1 MAFNNNVSP
10 GTPPLNW
17 QKIKDSF
24 DVINANFTQIGTAI
38 AQYRPVTI
46 INIDASNPVKVT
58 TNGSHDLEA
67 GARVSIT
74 GSGVSQ
80 LDTNQYYVTISSIDE
95 VLLYT
100 DADLTVAVDG
110 TAHDAYPSSG
120 GVIQGYSPF
129 ANLDFD
135 NFRNNI
141 VPAETGKFNLGS
153 FTKQWKELHVEPKSD
168 VPGSENNGLWLG
180 LAKVEGIGTVINLPV
195 DSTVDGTKIIDL
207 DKTFFKEVQVD
218 NGNAVVADEFVDSL
232 NLISGTAMQLTVDSG
247 AESVTFTNTG
257 VTQLAGSTGISV
269 SAGTGN
275 ITLTN
280 TGVTSLGNASTLPTG
295 LPVGSGIA
303 RDNTTGVVTMTN
315 TGVIDLD
322 DGFGITLSRDDA
334 TGIVTVTNAA
344 PAVNTFG
351 TFAVQGQS
359 DIQPDNTSDTLEI
372 VAGYG
377 IGISTDGVNDKITF
391 AFDPNVDIN
400 GSVFADDST
409 LLVDG
414 VMGRIVADV
423 YANVFGNVTGDVT
436 GSVFAD
442 DSTKLVDAVE
452 SIIYGTVDANIDR
465 GTNAFTLDADSA
477 TIEVA
482 RQNDLILRS
491 LGNTNSAQ
499 ISITGDTELAI
510 SSGDGSLSLS
520 SGIDV
525 DIFATTTIALTAT
538 NGININSPVN
548 TVITA
553 AGFVGDMTGSV
564 FGDDSTKLVDGA
576 EGKIVGPVES
586 DNIRGSFIGT
596 VFSDD
601 SSVVINEEGT
611 VLGTIAPGAAA
622 PASETEA
629 APVGEIRV
637 DDNYVYVRKSAGW
650 GKIAIG
656 SWV

>member
-1 MAFNNNVSP
+1 MAFSNNVSP

-17 QKIKDSF
+17 QKVKDAF
-24 DVINANFTQIGTAI
+24 DVINQNFTQIGTAI

-46 INIDASNPVKVT
+46 INIDNSNPVKVT
-58 TNGSHDLEA
+58 TNGNHDLPA
-67 GARVSIT
+67 GSRVNILNT
-74 GSGVSQ
+74 GVSQ
-80 LDTNQYYVTISSIDE
+80 LDGNEYYIGVSSEDE

-100 DADLTVAVDG
+100 DAALSIAVNG
-110 TAHDAYPSSG
+110 ATHDAYPSSG
-120 GVIQGYSPF
+120 GTIQGYSPF
-129 ANLDFD
+129 ANIDFD
-135 NFRNNI
+135 VFRNNI
-141 VPAETGKFNLGS
+141 VPADTGVYNLGS
-153 FTKQWKELHVEPKSD
+153 FTKQWKEVHIEPNSD

-180 LAKVEGIGTVINLPV
+180 LAKIEGNGTVINLPV

-218 NGNAVVADEFVDSL
+218 NENAVVADEFVDSL
-232 NLISGTAMQLTVDSG
+232 NLISGTAMQLTVDSS
-247 AESVTFTNTG
+247 AESITFTNTG
-257 VTQLAGSTGISV
+257 VTQLAGSTGVSV
-269 SAGTGN
+269 SAATGN

-280 TGVTSLGNASTLPTG
+280 TGVTSVGNGSTLPTG
-295 LPVGSGIA
+295 LPVGSGIS

-351 TFAVQGQS
+351 TFAVQGQA
-359 DIQPDNTSDTLEI
+359 DVQPDNTSDTLEF

-377 IGISTDGVNDKITF
+377 IGITTDGLNDKINF

-414 VMGRIVADV
+414 VLGRIVADV
-423 YANVFGNVTGDVT
+423 YANVFGNVTGNLTGNVTGNTTGYHTGDVT

-442 DSTKLVDAVE
+442 DSTKLVDSVD
-452 SIIYGTVDANIDR
+452 STFNLDGTV
-465 GTNAFTLDADSA
+465 GTNVIADQNNQYDLGSSAKQFKSLFLSQHIEMGGNIVAIGNVSAATL
-477 TIEVA
+477 T
-482 RQNDLILRS
+482 
-491 LGNTNSAQ
+491 GNLVGYQT
-499 ISITGDTELAI
+499 
-510 SSGDGSLSLS
+510 
-520 SGIDV
+520 
-525 DIFATTTIALTAT
+525 
-538 NGININSPVN
+538 
-548 TVITA
+548 
-553 AGFVGDMTGSV
+553 GDMTGSV
-564 FGDDSTKLVDGA
+564 FGDDSTKLIDGV

-596 VFSDD
+596 VFADD
-601 SSVVINEEGT
+601 STQIINAEGT

-637 DDNYVYVRKSAGW
+637 DDNYVYVRKSTGW

-656 SWV
+656 GWV

>member
-80 LDTNQYYVTISSIDE
+80 LDTNQYYVTISSTDE

-141 VPAETGKFNLGS
+141 IPAETGKFNLGS

-423 YANVFGNVTGDVT
+423 YANVFGNVTGNVTGDVTGNTTGYHTGDVT

-442 DSTKLVDAVE
+442 DSTKLVDAVD
-452 SIIYGTVDANIDR
+452 GTFN
-465 GTNAFTLDADSA
+465 L
-477 TIEVA
+477 
-482 RQNDLILRS
+482 
-491 LGNTNSAQ
+491 
-499 ISITGDTELAI
+499 
-510 SSGDGSLSLS
+510 DGSVSSNIIADQDNQYDLGSSSLQYKNLFLSQHIEM
-520 SGIDV
+520 G
-525 DIFATTTIALTAT
+525 
-538 NGININSPVN
+538 GNIVAIGNV
-548 TVITA
+548 TA
-553 AGFVGDMTGSV
+553 ANVTGNLLGYHTGDMTGSV

-576 EGKIVGPVES
+576 ESKIVGPVES

-637 DDNYVYVRKSAGW
+637 DDNYVYVRKSTGW

-656 SWV
+656 GWV

>member
-1 MAFNNNVSP
+1 MAFSNNVSP

-17 QKIKDSF
+17 QKVKDAF
-24 DVINANFTQIGTAI
+24 DVINQNFTQIGTAI

-46 INIDASNPVKVT
+46 INIDNSNPVKVT
-58 TNGSHDLEA
+58 TNGNHDLPA
-67 GARVSIT
+67 GSRVNILNT
-74 GSGVSQ
+74 GVSQ
-80 LDTNQYYVTISSIDE
+80 LDGNEYYIGVSSVDE

-100 DADLTVAVDG
+100 DAALSIAVNG
-110 TAHDAYPSSG
+110 ATHDAYPSSG
-120 GVIQGYSPF
+120 GTIQGYSPF
-129 ANLDFD
+129 ANIDFD
-135 NFRNNI
+135 VFRNNI
-141 VPAETGKFNLGS
+141 VPADTGVYNLGS
-153 FTKQWKELHVEPKSD
+153 FTKQWKEVHIEPNSD

-180 LAKVEGIGTVINLPV
+180 LAKIEGNGTVINLPV

-218 NGNAVVADEFVDSL
+218 NENAVVADEFVDSL
-232 NLISGTAMQLTVDSG
+232 NLISGTAMQLTVDSS
-247 AESVTFTNTG
+247 AESITFTNTG
-257 VTQLAGSTGISV
+257 VTQLAGSTGVSV
-269 SAGTGN
+269 SAATGN

-280 TGVTSLGNASTLPTG
+280 TGVTSVGNGSTLPTG
-295 LPVGSGIA
+295 LPVGSGIS

-351 TFAVQGQS
+351 TFAVQGQA
-359 DIQPDNTSDTLEI
+359 DVQPDNTSDTLEF

-377 IGISTDGVNDKITF
+377 IGITTDGLNDKINF

-414 VMGRIVADV
+414 VLGRIVADV
-423 YANVFGNVTGDVT
+423 YANVFGNVTGNLTGNVTGNTTGYHTGDVT

-442 DSTKLVDAVE
+442 DSTKLVDSVD
-452 SIIYGTVDANIDR
+452 STFNLDGTV
-465 GTNAFTLDADSA
+465 GTNVIADQNNQYDLGSSAKQFKSLFLSQHIEMGGNIVAIGNVFAATL
-477 TIEVA
+477 T
-482 RQNDLILRS
+482 
-491 LGNTNSAQ
+491 GN
-499 ISITGDTELAI
+499 LV
-510 SSGDGSLSLS
+510 GSQ
-520 SGIDV
+520 
-525 DIFATTTIALTAT
+525 T
-538 NGININSPVN
+538 
-548 TVITA
+548 
-553 AGFVGDMTGSV
+553 GDMTGSV
-564 FGDDSTKLVDGA
+564 FGDDSTKLVDA
-576 EGKIVGPVES
+576 VEGKIVGPIES

-596 VFSDD
+596 VFADD
-601 SSVVINEEGT
+601 SSAIINEEGT

-622 PASETEA
+622 PSSETEA

-637 DDNYVYVRKSAGW
+637 DDNYVYVRKSTGW

-656 SWV
+656 GWV

>member
-1 MAFNNNVSP
+1 MAFDNNVSP

-17 QKIKDSF
+17 QKVKDAF
-24 DVINANFTQIGTAI
+24 DVINQNFTQIGSAI

-46 INIDASNPVKVT
+46 INIDNSNPVKVT
-58 TNGSHDLEA
+58 TSGNHDLPA
-67 GARVSIT
+67 GSRVNILST
-74 GSGVSQ
+74 GVSQ
-80 LDTNQYYVTISSIDE
+80 LDGNEFYVSVSSADE

-100 DADLTVAVDG
+100 DEALSIAVDG
-110 TAHDAYPSSG
+110 ATHDAYPSSG

-129 ANLDFD
+129 ANIDFD
-135 NFRNNI
+135 VFRNNI
-141 VPAETGKFNLGS
+141 IPADTGIYNLGS
-153 FTKQWKELHVEPKSD
+153 FSKQWKEVHIEPSSD

-180 LAKVEGIGTVINLPV
+180 LAKIEGNGTVINLPV

-218 NGNAVVADEFVDSL
+218 NENAVVADEFVDSL
-232 NLISGTAMQLTVDSG
+232 NLISGTAMQLTVDSS
-247 AESVTFTNTG
+247 AESITFTNTG
-257 VTQLAGSTGISV
+257 VTQLAGSTGVSV
-269 SAGTGN
+269 SAATGN

-280 TGVTSLGNASTLPTG
+280 TGVTSVGNGNTLPTG

-359 DIQPDNTSDTLEI
+359 DVQPDNTSDTLEF

-377 IGISTDGVNDKITF
+377 IGITTDGLNDKINF

-423 YANVFGNVTGDVT
+423 YANVFGNVTGNLTGNVTGNTTGYHTGDVT

-442 DSTKLVDAVE
+442 DSTKLVDSVD
-452 SIIYGTVDANIDR
+452 STFNLDGTV
-465 GTNAFTLDADSA
+465 GTNVIADQNNQYDLGSSAKQFKNLFLSQHIELGGNIVAIGNVSAATL
-477 TIEVA
+477 
-482 RQNDLILRS
+482 N
-491 LGNTNSAQ
+491 GNLVGYQT
-499 ISITGDTELAI
+499 
-510 SSGDGSLSLS
+510 
-520 SGIDV
+520 
-525 DIFATTTIALTAT
+525 
-538 NGININSPVN
+538 
-548 TVITA
+548 
-553 AGFVGDMTGSV
+553 GDMTGSV

-576 EGKIVGPVES
+576 ESKIVGPVES

-596 VFSDD
+596 VFADD
-601 SSVVINEEGT
+601 SSVIINEEGT
-611 VLGTIAPGAAA
+611 VLGTIAPGATA

-637 DDNYVYVRKSAGW
+637 DDNYVYVRKSTGW

-656 SWV
+656 GWV

>member
-80 LDTNQYYVTISSIDE
+80 LDTNQYYVTISSTDE

-141 VPAETGKFNLGS
+141 IPAETGKFNLGS

-423 YANVFGNVTGDVT
+423 YANVFGNVTGNVTGDVTGNTTGYHTGDVT

-442 DSTKLVDAVE
+442 DSTKLVDAVD
-452 SIIYGTVDANIDR
+452 GTFN
-465 GTNAFTLDADSA
+465 L
-477 TIEVA
+477 
-482 RQNDLILRS
+482 
-491 LGNTNSAQ
+491 
-499 ISITGDTELAI
+499 
-510 SSGDGSLSLS
+510 DGSVSSNIIADQDNQYDLGSSSLQYKNLFLSQHIEM
-520 SGIDV
+520 G
-525 DIFATTTIALTAT
+525 
-538 NGININSPVN
+538 GNIVAIGNV
-548 TVITA
+548 TA
-553 AGFVGDMTGSV
+553 ANVTGNLLGYHTGDMTGSV

-576 EGKIVGPVES
+576 ESKIVGPVES

-656 SWV
+656 GWV

>member
-80 LDTNQYYVTISSIDE
+80 LDTNQYYVTISSTDE

-141 VPAETGKFNLGS
+141 IPAETGKFNLGS

-423 YANVFGNVTGDVT
+423 YANVFGNVTGNVTGDVTGNTTGYHTGDVT

-442 DSTKLVDAVE
+442 DSTKLVDAVD
-452 SIIYGTVDANIDR
+452 GTFN
-465 GTNAFTLDADSA
+465 L
-477 TIEVA
+477 
-482 RQNDLILRS
+482 
-491 LGNTNSAQ
+491 
-499 ISITGDTELAI
+499 
-510 SSGDGSLSLS
+510 DGSVSSNIIADQDNQYDLGSSSLQYKNLFLSQHIEM
-520 SGIDV
+520 G
-525 DIFATTTIALTAT
+525 
-538 NGININSPVN
+538 GNIVAIGNV
-548 TVITA
+548 TA
-553 AGFVGDMTGSV
+553 ANVTGNLLGYHTGDMTGSV

-576 EGKIVGPVES
+576 ESKIVGPVES

-637 DDNYVYVRKSAGW
+637 DDSYVYVRKSTGW

-656 SWV
+656 GWV

>member
-80 LDTNQYYVTISSIDE
+80 LDTNQYYVTISSTDE

-110 TAHDAYPSSG
+110 TAYDAYPSSG

-141 VPAETGKFNLGS
+141 IPAETGKFNLGS

-423 YANVFGNVTGDVT
+423 YANVFGNVTGNVTGDVTGNTTGYHTGDVT

-442 DSTKLVDAVE
+442 DSTKLVDAVD
-452 SIIYGTVDANIDR
+452 GTFN
-465 GTNAFTLDADSA
+465 L
-477 TIEVA
+477 
-482 RQNDLILRS
+482 
-491 LGNTNSAQ
+491 
-499 ISITGDTELAI
+499 
-510 SSGDGSLSLS
+510 DGSVSSNIIADQDNQYDLGSSSLQYKNLFLSQHIEM
-520 SGIDV
+520 G
-525 DIFATTTIALTAT
+525 
-538 NGININSPVN
+538 GNIVAIGNV
-548 TVITA
+548 TA
-553 AGFVGDMTGSV
+553 ANVTGNLLGYHTGDMTGSV

-576 EGKIVGPVES
+576 ESKIVGPVES

-656 SWV
+656 GWV

>member
-58 TNGSHDLEA
+58 TSGSHNLEA
-67 GARVSIT
+67 GTRVSIT

-80 LDTNQYYVTISSIDE
+80 LDTNQYYVTISSTDE

-180 LAKVEGIGTVINLPV
+180 LAKVEGVGTVINLPV

-423 YANVFGNVTGDVT
+423 YANVFGNVTGNVTGDVTGNTTGYHTGDVT

-442 DSTKLVDAVE
+442 DSTKLVDAVD
-452 SIIYGTVDANIDR
+452 GTFN
-465 GTNAFTLDADSA
+465 L
-477 TIEVA
+477 
-482 RQNDLILRS
+482 
-491 LGNTNSAQ
+491 
-499 ISITGDTELAI
+499 
-510 SSGDGSLSLS
+510 DGSVSSNIIADQDNQYDLGSSSLQYKNLFLSQHIEM
-520 SGIDV
+520 G
-525 DIFATTTIALTAT
+525 
-538 NGININSPVN
+538 GNIVAIGNV
-548 TVITA
+548 TA
-553 AGFVGDMTGSV
+553 ANVTGNLLGYHTGDMTGSV
-564 FGDDSTKLVDGA
+564 FGDDSTKLVDGV
-576 EGKIVGPVES
+576 ESKIVGPVES

-601 SSVVINEEGT
+601 SSVIINEEGT

-637 DDNYVYVRKSAGW
+637 DDNYVYVRKSTGW

>member
-80 LDTNQYYVTISSIDE
+80 LDTNQYYVTISSTDE

-141 VPAETGKFNLGS
+141 IPAETGKFNLGS

-423 YANVFGNVTGDVT
+423 YANVFGNVTGNVTGDVTGNTTGYHTGDVT

-442 DSTKLVDAVE
+442 DSTKLVDAVD
-452 SIIYGTVDANIDR
+452 GTFN
-465 GTNAFTLDADSA
+465 L
-477 TIEVA
+477 
-482 RQNDLILRS
+482 
-491 LGNTNSAQ
+491 
-499 ISITGDTELAI
+499 
-510 SSGDGSLSLS
+510 DGSVSSNIIADQDNQYDLGSSSLQYKNLFLSQHIEM
-520 SGIDV
+520 G
-525 DIFATTTIALTAT
+525 
-538 NGININSPVN
+538 GNIVAIGNV
-548 TVITA
+548 TA
-553 AGFVGDMTGSV
+553 ANVTGNLLGYHTGDMTGSV

-576 EGKIVGPVES
+576 ESKIVGPVES

-637 DDNYVYVRKSAGW
+637 DDNYVYVR
-650 GKIAIG
+650 
-656 SWV
+656 